1 VEFLK
6 VPEWAK
12 IIFMIDTE
20 KLLKKRSDSTVI
32 NSNINSKNTTV
43 NWNWSNNILVKEL
56 SYERNSIGLIGKQSK
71 EKIIIN
77 EKKHRSTIR
86 KLFKLLKAA
95 FVQMEKQNMKLN
107 TTEMIMIEWKELGRR
122 VDYIMLFLSLFTII
136 ITPILL
142 FGNFFIRD
150 VITESHLST
159 PCGCEHSF
167 VKNI

>member
-1 VEFLK
+1 
-6 VPEWAK
+6 
-12 IIFMIDTE
+12 MIDTE

-122 VDYIMLFLSLFTII
+122 VEYIMLFLSLFTII
-136 ITPILL
+136 ITPIW
-142 FGNFFIRD
+142 G
-150 VITESHLST
+150 
-159 PCGCEHSF
+159 HSIQY
-167 VKNI
+167 NDTQYNDTQYNDTQYNDTHYNDTQCIAL